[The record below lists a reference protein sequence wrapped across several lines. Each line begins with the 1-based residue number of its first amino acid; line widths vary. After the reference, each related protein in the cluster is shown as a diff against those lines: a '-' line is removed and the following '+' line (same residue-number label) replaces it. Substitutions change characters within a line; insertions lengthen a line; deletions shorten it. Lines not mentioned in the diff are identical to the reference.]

1 MGVGGCLG
9 WPRVPSYSVPDTV
22 CDRGIVMDTHPRDV
36 RTIIRRHRRRKNFPA
51 TFPAIDFYEFFGL
64 FPNFST
70 KDGEWSRRMGVSCM
84 GRHGFFKAE
93 RVAGTY
99 SSIARITEMSPW
111 ASIPP
116 SPSWMGVLRWKAW
129 ILLGS
134 PEESKA
140 KMSTMG
146 NTLLAEEFVTEGMAL
161 AKGSFDV
168 RMFSLAFRFLLLAFS
183 ETVERRLS
191 MGVRLF
197 VSRPRVSTH
206 TLVV

>member
-1 MGVGGCLG
+1 
-9 WPRVPSYSVPDTV
+9 
-22 CDRGIVMDTHPRDV
+22 MDTHPRDV
-36 RTIIRRHRRRKNFPA
+36 RTIVRRHRRRKNFPA
-51 TFPAIDFYEFFGL
+51 TFPAIDFFEFFGL

-84 GRHGFFKAE
+84 GRHGFFEAE

-99 SSIARITEMSPW
+99 SSIARITEMSLW

-146 NTLLAEEFVTEGMAL
+146 NTHLAEEFVTEGMAL